1 MSTVLFK
8 SGNVYVIIKDA
19 DIDISN
25 TQKDI
30 IIDDSNYNGR
40 QTTSLYGGR
49 VFIDGP
55 DSDGW
60 LMCID
65 GISIQSFGYFDNNF
79 RPSVGNYLAPEQV
92 AAYLNQ
98 IENLGVDS
106 FFINYKNQVLEFK
119 KECEAMIE
127 EIKRDLDANY
137 NEKKEAHLSSLR
149 SFVMNLACMLIMLMI
164 NMNAGLDNHCY
175 TTAYDKIINLYF

>member
-1 MSTVLFK
+1 M
-8 SGNVYVIIKDA
+8 
-19 DIDISN
+19 
-25 TQKDI
+25 
-30 IIDDSNYNGR
+30 
-40 QTTSLYGGR
+40 
-49 VFIDGP
+49 
-55 DSDGW
+55 
-60 LMCID
+60 
-65 GISIQSFGYFDNNF
+65 
-79 RPSVGNYLAPEQV
+79 GNYLAPEQV

-137 NEKKEAHLSSLR
+137 NEMKEAHLSSLR
-149 SFVMNLACMLIMLMI
+149 NLVMKLACMIITLMI

-175 TTAYDKIINLYF
+175 TTAYDNIINLYF